1 MTNKKPEYC
10 WLVIL
15 SKGILVP
22 FRFVGYKE
30 NYIFFQNRGKDKQI
44 TGKKKSPMCQ
54 SQKIHSL
61 KHQKFMKNQFPLFVP
76 CQRSNLHFSSSLKG

>member
-1 MTNKKPEYC
+1 MTNKKPEHC

-44 TGKKKSPMCQ
+44 TGKKNLLCAKA
-54 SQKIHSL
+54 KRYIH
-61 KHQKFMKNQFPLFVP
+61 
-76 CQRSNLHFSSSLKG
+76 